1 MDLEARKYQFIQELV
16 KVEDES
22 VLEKLELVLKAN
34 QNDWFDDL
42 SESEKNEIQ
51 IGLDQAEK
59 GEVVSHEDVMKRFSK
74 WH

>member
-1 MDLEARKYQFIQELV
+1 MNLEARKYQFIQELV
-16 KVEDES
+16 KVDDER

-34 QNDWFDDL
+34 QSDWFDEL
-42 SESEKNEIQ
+42 SESEQAEIQ

-59 GEVVSHEDVMKRFSK
+59 GEFTSHEDVMKRFSK

>member
-1 MDLEARKYQFIQELV
+1 MNLEARKYQFIQELV
-16 KVEDES
+16 KVDDER

-34 QNDWFDDL
+34 QGDWFDEL
-42 SESEKNEIQ
+42 SESEQTEIQ

-59 GEVVSHEDVMKRFSK
+59 GEFTSHEDVMKRFSK

>member
-1 MDLEARKYQFIQELV
+1 MNLEARKYQFIQELV
-16 KVEDES
+16 KVEDER

-34 QNDWFDDL
+34 QSDWFDEL
-42 SESEKNEIQ
+42 SESEQAEIQ

-59 GEVVSHEDVMKRFSK
+59 GEFTSHEDVMKRFSK

>member
-1 MDLEARKYQFIQELV
+1 MNLEARKYQFIQELV
-16 KVEDES
+16 KVEDER

-34 QNDWFDDL
+34 QNDWFDEL
-42 SESEKNEIQ
+42 SESEKAEIQ

>member
-1 MDLEARKYQFIQELV
+1 MNLEARKYQFIQELV

-22 VLEKLELVLKAN
+22 ILEKLELVLKAN

-42 SESEKNEIQ
+42 SETEKNEIQ
-51 IGLDQAEK
+51 IGLNQAEK
-59 GEVVSHEDVMKRFSK
+59 GELTSHEDVMKRFSK

>member
-1 MDLEARKYQFIQELV
+1 MNLEARKYQFIQELV

-22 VLEKLELVLKAN
+22 VLEKLELILKEN
-34 QNDWFDDL
+34 QNNWYDEL
-42 SESEKNEIQ
+42 SESEKAEIQ

-59 GEVVSHEDVMKRFSK
+59 GEFTSHEDVMKRFSK

>member
-1 MDLEARKYQFIQELV
+1 MDLEARKYQFIQKLV

-22 VLEKLELVLKAN
+22 ILEKLELVLREN

-42 SESEKNEIQ
+42 SELEKAEIQ
-51 IGLDQAEK
+51 VGLDQAEK
-59 GEVVSHEDVMKRFSK
+59 GEFTSHEDVMKRFSK

>member
-1 MDLEARKYQFIQELV
+1 MNLEARKYQFIQELV

-22 VLEKLELVLKAN
+22 VLEKLELILKAN

-42 SESEKNEIQ
+42 SKSEQEEIQ
-51 IGLDQAEK
+51 LGIEQADK
-59 GEVVSHEDVMKRFSK
+59 GELTSHEEVMKRFSK

>member
-1 MDLEARKYQFIQELV
+1 MNLEARKYQFIQELV
-16 KVEDES
+16 KVQDES

-59 GEVVSHEDVMKRFSK
+59 GEVLSHEDVMKRFSK

>member
-1 MDLEARKYQFIQELV
+1 MNLEARKYQFIQELV
-16 KVEDES
+16 KVEDER

-34 QNDWFDDL
+34 QSDWFDEL
-42 SESEKNEIQ
+42 SESEQTEIQ

-59 GEVVSHEDVMKRFSK
+59 GEFTSHEDVMKRFSK

>member
-1 MDLEARKYQFIQELV
+1 MNLEARKYQFIQELV
-16 KVEDES
+16 KVDDES

-34 QNDWFDDL
+34 QSDWFDEL
-42 SESEKNEIQ
+42 SKSEQTEIQ

-59 GEVVSHEDVMKRFSK
+59 GEFTSHEDVMKRFSK

>member
-1 MDLEARKYQFIQELV
+1 MNLEARKYQFIQELV

-34 QNDWFDDL
+34 QSDWFDEL
-42 SESEKNEIQ
+42 SESEQTEIQ

-59 GEVVSHEDVMKRFSK
+59 GEFTSHEDVMKRFSK

>member
-16 KVEDES
+16 KVEDER
-22 VLEKLELVLKAN
+22 VLEKLESILKEN
-34 QNDWFDDL
+34 QKDWLDEL

-59 GEVVSHEDVMKRFSK
+59 GEFTSHEDVMKRFSK

>member
-1 MDLEARKYQFIQELV
+1 MNLEARKYQFIQELV
-16 KVEDES
+16 KVDDER

-34 QNDWFDDL
+34 QSDWFDAL
-42 SESEKNEIQ
+42 SESEKAEIQ

-59 GEVVSHEDVMKRFSK
+59 GEFTSHEDVMKRFSK

>member
-1 MDLEARKYQFIQELV
+1 MNLEARKYQFIQELV
-16 KVEDES
+16 KVEDER

-34 QNDWFDDL
+34 QNDWFDEL
-42 SESEKNEIQ
+42 SESEKAEIQ

-59 GEVVSHEDVMKRFSK
+59 GEVESHEDVMKRFSK

>member
-34 QNDWFDDL
+34 QNDWFEDL

>member
-1 MDLEARKYQFIQELV
+1 MNLEARKYQFIQELV

-22 VLEKLELVLKAN
+22 ILEKLELVLKAN

-59 GEVVSHEDVMKRFSK
+59 GEVISHEDVMKRFSK

>member
-1 MDLEARKYQFIQELV
+1 MNLEARKYQFIQELV

-34 QNDWFDDL
+34 QGDWFDDL
-42 SESEKNEIQ
+42 SETEQNEIQ
-51 IGLDQAEK
+51 IGLEQADK
-59 GEVVSHEDVMKRFSK
+59 GELTSHEEVMKRFSK

>member
-1 MDLEARKYQFIQELV
+1 MNLEARKYQFIQELV
-16 KVEDES
+16 KVDDER

-34 QNDWFDDL
+34 QSDWFDEL
-42 SESEKNEIQ
+42 SESEQTEIQ

-59 GEVVSHEDVMKRFSK
+59 GEFTSHEDVMKRFSK